1 MLVLK
6 SCAWLK
12 VTFKLVGDSAHSV
25 SPPPHTRT
33 LLTPSER
40 LVRCV
45 RVLPGIPQRACVH
58 RSSRIY
64 ALHDH
69 LVGSLQRPASISATA
84 GKTLSCP
91 CGACAQPLGVVSPVE
106 ACAMGVDSFAGGGRC
121 PPAWASVPHDPVWEG
136 FPPSPFS
143 PAFGVIR
150 LSNV

>member
-25 SPPPHTRT
+25 SRPPHTRT

-58 RSSRIY
+58 HSSRIY

-69 LVGSLQRPASISATA
+69 LVGSLQRPASVSATA
-84 GKTLSCP
+84 GNTLSCP

-121 PPAWASVPHDPVWEG
+121 PPAWHL
-136 FPPSPFS
+136 SPMTPCGKVSLPLHFR
-143 PAFGVIR
+143 PR
-150 LSNV
+150 LVLSSL